1 MRGSF
6 LHQLTDTGDD
16 LAAEQLDVGH
26 EGLVGQPAGAV
37 LQVEAAGTQHAQVG
51 GDLLGHS
58 LWGSDVEGALWPGF
72 VGEGLLGGDRE
83 AALDRDEP
91 DQLAPVRP
99 ELFLCLF
106 VC

>member
-1 MRGSF
+1 M
-6 LHQLTDTGDD
+6 
-16 LAAEQLDVGH
+16 
-26 EGLVGQPAGAV
+26 GQAAGAV
-37 LQVEAAGTQHAQVG
+37 LPVEARRTRCAQVVR
-51 GDLLGHS
+51 DLLGHG
-58 LWGSDVEGALWPGF
+58 LWGSDVECALWPGF

-99 ELFLCLF
+99 ELLSGLF